1 MFLFAIGLAGSFAL
15 VVKCN
20 FDANK
25 CSPANSSVEP
35 LHRSHGGLD
44 MQRPHILPMLLQQGH
59 QEIHGEVNILH
70 KVVLRHAHVA
80 DGDGQAKHLEKRT
93 L

>member
-80 DGDGQAKHLEKRT
+80 DGDGQAKHL
-93 L
+93 